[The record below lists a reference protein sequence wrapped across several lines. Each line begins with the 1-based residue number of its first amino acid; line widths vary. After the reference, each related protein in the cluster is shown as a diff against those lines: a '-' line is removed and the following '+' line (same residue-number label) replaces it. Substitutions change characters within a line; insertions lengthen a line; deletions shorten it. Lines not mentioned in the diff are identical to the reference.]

1 MHTFPGI
8 IAAALL
14 LPTAAF
20 ANPAVDITWTS
31 CPAGNPPVNRTLAD
45 GPTATIVVTGH
56 GFTQA
61 VRGVQIVVEISRA
74 GVQGIP
80 DSWRYDAAGCNA
92 GGFQASYASAGCPSI
107 VGTNPTSVSKF
118 EYDGI
123 RGRATLAFI
132 FDAWTPDPNT
142 TYTLAQFTFDKSNAF
157 RGLGAK
163 ADSCG
168 CAERPEC
175 LSIVYATWVDANI
188 AEIPFTV
195 ESSGVSWE
203 DPYGS
208 ACGVADCFD
217 PPCDNRDPCSL
228 PQPTPVAQRS
238 WGSVKSQ
245 YR

>member
-1 MHTFPGI
+1 MHTI
-8 IAAALL
+8 LRIVIAALL
-14 LPTAAF
+14 LPAAAF
-20 ANPAVDITWTS
+20 ANPAVNINWTA
-31 CPAGNPPVNRTLAD
+31 CPPGNTSTNRTLAD
-45 GPTATIVVTGH
+45 GPTATVVVTGH

-61 VRGVQIVVEISRA
+61 VRAIHIVVEVSYA

-80 DSWRYDAAGCNA
+80 DSWRYDPAGCNA

-107 VGTNPTSVSKF
+107 VGTNPVSVGKF
-118 EYDGI
+118 EYDEI
-123 RGRATLAFI
+123 RGRATLALV
-132 FDAWTPDPNT
+132 FDPWTPDPNT

-168 CAERPEC
+168 CAERSEC
-175 LSIVYATWVDANI
+175 LSLVYATWLDVNTN
-188 AEIPFTV
+188 ETHFNL
-195 ESSGVSWE
+195 ESYSVSWE
-203 DPYGS
+203 DPYGI

-228 PQPTPVAQRS
+228 AQPTPVEQRS